1 MRSKGI
7 EAEAHAQLTPSINLI
22 AAYSYTDAVTKESA
36 ISGQVGHTPASIPR
50 HAASAWGSY
59 RFRHGALQGLTLGS
73 GVRYTGTSW
82 GDSEGG
88 FKIPH
93 YTLYDLMAKYELEQA
108 SPALRGAT
116 LQLNVNNVADK
127 HYVASC
133 GNTSACFY
141 GSGRSVIASL
151 AYSW

>member
-1 MRSKGI
+1 MH
-7 EAEAHAQLTPSINLI
+7 HAYHL
-22 AAYSYTDAVTKESA
+22 
-36 ISGQVGHTPASIPR
+36 
-50 HAASAWGSY
+50 
-59 RFRHGALQGLTLGS
+59 ALPTFH
-73 GVRYTGTSW
+73 RWITRCR
-82 GDSEGG
+82 
-88 FKIPH
+88 K

-151 AYSW
+151 A

>member
-1 MRSKGI
+1 M
-7 EAEAHAQLTPSINLI
+7 
-22 AAYSYTDAVTKESA
+22 
-36 ISGQVGHTPASIPR
+36 
-50 HAASAWGSY
+50 
-59 RFRHGALQGLTLGS
+59 
-73 GVRYTGTSW
+73 